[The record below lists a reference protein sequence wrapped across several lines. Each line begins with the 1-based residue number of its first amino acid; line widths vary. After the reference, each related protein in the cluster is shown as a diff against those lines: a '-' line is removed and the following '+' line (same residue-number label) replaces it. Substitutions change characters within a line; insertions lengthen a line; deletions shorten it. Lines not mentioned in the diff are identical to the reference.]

1 LSAILINYPLSDV
14 LSVFK
19 IAGKVFLH
27 KAPPIY
33 ETVEYWSKT
42 AQKARQNGLLELENE
57 IEGADEFTKKS
68 IQLLVDQVDDDI
80 MNDILTTEIIY
91 IQERHNLGQKI
102 FTSLG
107 NYAPAFGMVG
117 TLIGLIQ
124 MLQKLNDP
132 SQIGT
137 GMGTALI
144 TTFYGAVLANLVFL
158 PMAGKL
164 KTRSKQEV
172 QEKELVVLAINSIK
186 NGDNPRLMREKLVTF
201 LSPKL
206 RSDDKTENK
215 K

>member
-1 LSAILINYPLSDV
+1 MAAILINYPLKDV

-19 IAGKVFLH
+19 IASKVFMH
-27 KAPPIY
+27 KAIPIH
-33 ETVEYWSKT
+33 ETVEYWNKI

-57 IEGADEFTKKS
+57 IEGADEFTKKG
-68 IQLLVDQVDDDI
+68 IQFLVDQVDSDI

-132 SQIGT
+132 SQIGS

-144 TTFYGAVLANLVFL
+144 TTFYGAVMANLLFL

-172 QEKELVVLAINSIK
+172 QEKELIVLAINSIK
-186 NGDNPRLMREKLVTF
+186 DGDNPRLMREKLVTF

-206 RSDDKTENK
+206 RLGDKTENK
-215 K
+215 R